1 MTRPDQTTFIRALG
15 LWDVVAMNIVA
26 VVGLRWIARSA
37 RVGAPSV
44 SLWVL
49 ACVLFFIP
57 LALALIE
64 LSSRHPEQGGIYAWV
79 RRAFGPLHG
88 FIVGWCLWV
97 NNLFY
102 FPSLLLFAA
111 ANFALV
117 LGPSLGV
124 GAGSEG
130 VGPGTEGAGLGL
142 ADDRV
147 YSIVFVLGLLWFCTA
162 INIIGLQAGKWVQ
175 NVGSLATWIPP
186 ILLIVCGAIAFATFG
201 SATSFAPSEL
211 VPQYDLL
218 TTMSLWSSMC
228 FAFSGFEIASMVG
241 QEVKDPHRNIPRGII
256 IAGFMVTGIY
266 ILSSASVLVA
276 GPASELAE
284 RSGIADAVDLTTG
297 RLGLAGMGALTGMLL
312 VVGAIGGTN
321 SWVAGAARV
330 PFAAGVD
337 SVLPSAFGRLH
348 SRYRT
353 PHVAL
358 IIQGLAASLLF
369 LASVF
374 ISIGGEQ
381 TSIQESYDILVN
393 LTILIYFVPYLYLFA
408 AWIWLRRFESSTP
421 SEGAMTMTR
430 GMTSVWLIAGCGFV
444 ATFIAIGLVFV
455 PPPGTESVFSYQANL
470 IGQALVL
477 FAVGFVFYFSA
488 RRRRARSS

>member
-1 MTRPDQTTFIRALG
+1 MTRPDQTTFIKALG

-117 LGPSLGV
+117 VSP
-124 GAGSEG
+124 AD
-130 VGPGTEGAGLGL
+130 L
-142 ADDRV
+142 ADDRL
-147 YSIVFVLGLLWFCTA
+147 YSVVFVLGLLWFCTA
-162 INIIGLQAGKWVQ
+162 VNIIGLQAGKWVQ
-175 NVGSLATWIPP
+175 NIGSLATWIPP
-186 ILLIVCGAIAFATFG
+186 ILLIACGAIAFATFG

-241 QEVKDPHRNIPRGII
+241 QEVKDPRRNIPRGII

-266 ILSSASVLVA
+266 ILSSSSVLVA
-276 GPASELAE
+276 VPASELAE

-348 SRYRT
+348 TRYRT

-358 IIQGLAASLLF
+358 LIQGLAASLLF

-408 AWIWLRRFESSTP
+408 AWIWLRHTEPATSG
-421 SEGAMTMTR
+421 EDVMTMAR
-430 GMTSVWLIAGCGFV
+430 GMSSVWLIAGCGFV

-455 PPPGTESVFSYQANL
+455 PPPGTESVFNYQANL

-477 FAVGFVFYFSA
+477 FAIGFVFYVTA
-488 RRRRARSS
+488 RRRARFAG

>member
-1 MTRPDQTTFIRALG
+1 MTRPDQTTFIKSLG

-49 ACVLFFIP
+49 ACLLFFIP

-97 NNLFY
+97 NNLVY

-117 LGPSLGV
+117 IGPSLGF
-124 GAGSEG
+124 GAGALS
-130 VGPGTEGAGLGL
+130 GTEGAGFSPADL
-142 ADDRV
+142 ADDRL
-147 YSIVFVLGLLWFCTA
+147 YSVVFVLGFLWFCTA
-162 INIIGLQAGKWVQ
+162 INIVGLQAGKWVQ
-175 NVGSLATWIPP
+175 NIGSFATWIPP

-241 QEVKDPHRNIPRGII
+241 QEVKDPRRTIPRGII
-256 IAGFMVTGIY
+256 IAGFAVTGIY
-266 ILSSASVLVA
+266 ILSSSSVLVA
-276 GPASELAE
+276 VPASELAE

-297 RLGLAGMGALTGMLL
+297 RLGLAGMGALTGLLL

-348 SRYRT
+348 PRYRT

-358 IIQGLAASLLF
+358 IIQGLAATVLF

-374 ISIGGEQ
+374 VSIGGEQ

-408 AWIWLRRFESSTP
+408 AWIRLRRFESPTP
-421 SEGAMTMTR
+421 GEDVMTMTR
-430 GMTSVWLIAGCGFV
+430 GMASVWLVAGCGFA
-444 ATFIAIGLVFV
+444 ATFIAIALVFV
-455 PPPGTESVFSYQANL
+455 PPPGTESIFTYQANL
-470 IGQALVL
+470 VGQALAL
-477 FAVGFVFYFSA
+477 FAIGGVFYFVA
-488 RRRRARSS
+488 RRRARS